1 MALDLATSACVRRGP
16 PFRRRSTARR
26 PGHLSSTLSPMLSSE
41 ESSHPNAP
49 DAVRLQ
55 GFTDRGGEFVFMSVR
70 HRTLSC
76 GNGVTPAQRRSS
88 TARRQKFSCILFSKY
103 GTCAIVVSVDKF

>member
-26 PGHLSSTLSPMLSSE
+26 PGHLSSTLSPMLCSE

-55 GFTDRGGEFVFMSVR
+55 GFTDRGGEFGFHVGPSSDVELREWR
-70 HRTLSC
+70 HAGAAEIQHGAASKIF
-76 GNGVTPAQRRSS
+76 VHS
-88 TARRQKFSCILFSKY
+88 LFEIRNMCYS
-103 GTCAIVVSVDKF
+103 GFC